1 MINNKIRTAM
11 MHYSAPPTVGGV
23 EAVIRAHAKTFIEEG
38 YPVSV
43 ITGTGEKAALPPGVG
58 FVHLPM
64 LDSQHKDILK
74 INEGL
79 EKGIVQK
86 GYYKVRDNIKTHL
99 EEKLQGFDNV
109 IVHNVF
115 SKHYNLPFTEAL
127 HQLLDEGKIKNC
139 IAWCHDFSWATERDK
154 PFLYDRWPW
163 DLLRTFREDTQYVV
177 VSKKRQR
184 VMAKTFNIPK
194 RKIKVIYNGIGPKEL
209 MGVSEE
215 TNTLI
220 ESLGLDRADL
230 IVLMPVRVTHA
241 KNIELAMHVAARLR
255 SEHCTP
261 QFLMTGPPDPH
272 DPENLAYFEEL
283 KKLRTRLKVE
293 KNFRFLY
300 EENPDTDEAYI
311 LDMKIVEELYRVC
324 DLVFM
329 PSHSEGFGMP
339 ILEAGFAGKPVFA
352 TEIPAV
358 VEIGGDD
365 IHLIDLAQGPEK
377 VAEQILEWASNDSV
391 YQFRVKTRQKYT
403 WQTIFRERIQPLL
416 AG

>member
-1 MINNKIRTAM
+1 MMNNPTRTAM

-23 EAVIRAHAKTFIEEG
+23 ESVIRAHAKTFLQEG
-38 YPVSV
+38 YLVSV
-43 ITGTGEKAALPPGVG
+43 IAGNGKKSALPAGIE

-64 LDSQHKDILK
+64 LDSQYKEVLK
-74 INEGL
+74 INESL
-79 EKGIVQK
+79 EKGIIQK
-86 GYYKVRDNIKTHL
+86 GYYKLRDIIKTQL
-99 EEKLQGFDNV
+99 AEKLQGFDNV

-127 HQLLDEGKIKNC
+127 HQLLNEGKIQNC

-154 PFLYDRWPW
+154 PFLYDESPW
-163 DLLRTFREDTQYVV
+163 DLLRTYREDTQYVA

-184 VMAKTFNIPK
+184 VMAKTFNISK
-194 RKIKVIYNGIGPKEL
+194 RKIKVVYNGIGPKEL
-209 MGVSEE
+209 MGLSKE
-215 TNTLI
+215 TYTLI
-220 ESLGLDRADL
+220 ENLGLARSDL

-241 KNIELAMHVAARLR
+241 KNIELAMQVAAILR
-255 SEHCTP
+255 SEHFTP

-272 DPENLAYFEEL
+272 DPENIAYFEEL
-283 KKLRTRLKVE
+283 KKLRISLGVE
-293 KNFRFLY
+293 ENFRFLY
-300 EENPDTDEAYI
+300 EENPNTNEAYI

-358 VEIGGDD
+358 VEIGGKD
-365 IHLIDLAQGPEK
+365 IHLIDLDQGPEK
-377 VAEQILEWASNDSV
+377 VAEQILEWAKTNSV
-391 YQFRVKTRQKYT
+391 HQFRVKTRQKFT
-403 WQTIFRERIQPLL
+403 WQTIFRERIQPML